1 MPITNDNSNNISL
14 HPAQAEIANDPH
26 RFRVVNCGRRFGKTV
41 LAIYEMVGKASFTR
55 DGKIAYIAP
64 TYQQS
69 RDICWNQLKKIVSPI
84 TKVVNESRLEITI
97 YNNTD
102 LLPQYAPKLGEKAKK
117 QNTSTIVLRGWE
129 AVETLR
135 GQYFDFLVIDE
146 VASMKNFWTGWNEV
160 LQPTLTDKAGEVLF
174 LSTPKGCNH
183 FYDLF
188 NNEHRSPDYK
198 SFHFT
203 SYDNIHLQKK
213 EIESIRANTPNDAFE
228 QEYMAEF
235 KKMQGLVYPEFSRE
249 KHLISQED
257 LDRLEEKEW
266 AEVMCGVDFGY
277 TNPSAIL
284 VVKRTTDNE
293 FYITEEWYK
302 TKQTTA
308 QIVEKVKHFNP
319 NTVYPDPAEPDR
331 VLELQNANLNCR
343 DVNKDITSGVD
354 RVRELL
360 KQNRIKIHPLCSNL
374 ILEME
379 TYHYPDDTFGRNPNE
394 KPVKENDHAMDAL
407 RYVLFSNSLDPIDQ
421 NIVDKFK
428 LYTTQYD

>member
-1 MPITNDNSNNISL
+1 MPITQDNTNKVSL
-14 HPAQAEIANDPH
+14 HPAQAEIANDMH

-64 TYQQS
+64 TYQQA
-69 RDICWNQLKKIVSPI
+69 RDICWNQLKKIVAPI
-84 TKVVNESRLEITI
+84 TKSVNEARLEINV
-97 YNNTD
+97 YNDTD
-102 LLPQYAPKLGEKAKK
+102 NFPQYKNHENKTK
-117 QNTSTIVLRGWE
+117 NFSTIFLRGWE

-160 LQPTLTDKAGEVLF
+160 LQPTLTDKSGEVLF
-174 LSTPKGCNH
+174 LSTPKGFNH
-183 FYDLF
+183 FYDLY
-188 NNEHRSPDYK
+188 NQEHKSPDYK

-213 EIESIRANTPNDAFE
+213 EIEAIRANTPVDAFE

-249 KHLISQED
+249 KHLINQEE
-257 LDRLEEKEW
+257 LDKLEKKEW

-277 TNPSAIL
+277 TNPSAII
-284 VVKRTTDNE
+284 VIKRDTDNT
-293 FYITEEWYK
+293 FWITEEWYK

-308 QIVEKVKHFNP
+308 QIIEKVKQFNP
-319 NTVYPDPAEPDR
+319 YTVYPDPAEPDR
-331 VLELQNANLNCR
+331 IEEMKNANMNVR
-343 DVNKDITSGVD
+343 EVNKDIVAGID

-360 KQNRIKIHPLCSNL
+360 KQNRLKIHPLCSNL

-379 TYHYPDDTFGRNPNE
+379 TYHYPDDTFGKNPYE
-394 KPVKENDHAMDAL
+394 KPVKENDHAMDAM
-407 RYVLFSNSLDPIDQ
+407 RYVLFSNSLDPVDQ
-421 NIVDKFK
+421 NLVDKFK
-428 LYTTQYD
+428 LYTTTYE